1 VRPTRR
7 LAGPLWREEPG
18 GGRAG
23 LVELLK
29 KVGLKEGTSL
39 GQRWSTGRKGR
50 ALGWP
55 LRGQAGL
62 AKSREEGCLGPKER
76 EAVFNSILA

>member
-29 KVGLKEGTSL
+29 KVGLEKGTSL

-55 LRGQAGL
+55 LRGRAGL
-62 AKSREEGCLGPKER
+62 AKRREEGGLGPRER
-76 EAVFNSILA
+76 YEVF